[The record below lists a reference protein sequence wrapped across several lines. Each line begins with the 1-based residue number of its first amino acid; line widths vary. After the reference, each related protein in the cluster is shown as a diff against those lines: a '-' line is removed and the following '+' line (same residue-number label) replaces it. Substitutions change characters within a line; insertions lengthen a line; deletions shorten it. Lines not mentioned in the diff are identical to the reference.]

1 LLHRWVPCIENFGIG
16 FGKIDGGARGAPPV
30 IYAAYVPDF
39 VIGVTTSLR
48 SPTCE

>member
-1 LLHRWVPCIENFGIG
+1 MSPSFSNQVIAQLETHQHGV
-16 FGKIDGGARGAPPV
+16 AAPPV
-30 IYAAYVPDF
+30 GCRAYVPDF